1 MNRVLLDYPHR
12 RAGHCGSGALRDLFE
27 WAGLGWAG
35 PPEEG
40 LVFALGGALGFTYLR
55 SPGLSPPIYLVGR
68 GADLEVDTLRRIG
81 AGVDMRQSDDPVLG
95 WRWVVDE
102 LGAGRPVM
110 VWADIG
116 RLPYLR
122 VRLRMSRH
130 DIVVIGYDDHAHTA
144 FVADNDR
151 DDIQEVPY
159 EALAQ
164 ARASTAFPVPTRH
177 TTFAVN
183 WPSKLPDLGFTAAD
197 AFAASARSMRSGSA
211 ELIPAAALPA
221 GAVGGSGL
229 EGIKV
234 FADDVAVWPEVFD
247 EQTLEAAL
255 RALPVFIEKAGTGGG
270 LFRKLQA
277 RGCEKVSQLLGQPK
291 LVAAKVAVHMCALA
305 WRAVAREAAAD
316 APLHVRAAGAARA
329 AAKLPALEQIAAASL
344 DSAANTL

>member
-1 MNRVLLDYPHR
+1 MSRVLLDYPHR
-12 RAGHCGSGALRDLFE
+12 RAGHCGSGALRDLLE

-55 SPGLSPPIYLVGR
+55 SAGLTPPIYLVGR

-81 AGVDMRQSDDPVLG
+81 AGLELRQGDDPVLG

-102 LGAGRPVM
+102 LDAGRPVM

-130 DIVVIGYDDHAHTA
+130 DIVVIGYDDHARTA

-159 EALAQ
+159 AALAE

-177 TTFAVN
+177 TTFAVT
-183 WPSKLPDLGFTAAD
+183 WPSKLPDLGSTAAD
-197 AFAASARSMRSGSA
+197 AFAASATSMRCTSA
-211 ELIPAAALPA
+211 ELVASQTLPV

-229 EGIKV
+229 GGIKI
-234 FADDVAVWPEVFD
+234 FANDLAVWPEVFD
-247 EQTLEAAL
+247 EQALETAL

-277 RGCEKVSQLLGQPK
+277 RGCATLTQLLRSPK
-291 LVAAKVAVHMCALA
+291 NAEAAVAVDMCALA
-305 WRAVAREAAAD
+305 WRAVARAAVAD
-316 APLHVRAAGAARA
+316 EPLPSRAAGAARA
-329 AAKLPALEQIAAASL
+329 AARLPALEEIAAAAL
-344 DSAANTL
+344 QSAADSL